1 MSKTTNE
8 LNNEKQKQLQAE
20 LDELINVERPKNIK
34 ALKEARAEG
43 DLSENADYDAAKNWQ
58 AEIEARINQILNI
71 LDKMKLENSQIYK
84 TAESDEEQNT
94 VKIGSVVTVTN
105 LKTNVTYEV
114 EISNYHSDP
123 FQNIIS
129 NDSPVA
135 QAVLGQKEKAVV
147 TVKNIQKPY
156 KLKIENIR

>member
-1 MSKTTNE
+1 
-8 LNNEKQKQLQAE
+8 
-20 LDELINVERPKNIK
+20 
-34 ALKEARAEG
+34 
-43 DLSENADYDAAKNWQ
+43 
-58 AEIEARINQILNI
+58 
-71 LDKMKLENSQIYK
+71 MKLENSQLYK

-94 VKIGSVVTVTN
+94 VKIGSVVTVAN